1 MTQDTQIS
9 QFNFN
14 DNEVRCQ
21 IINNEPW
28 FVAKDVCTVLGI
40 EKYRDAIAKL
50 DEDEGCPLKVDTLG
64 GIQTMTGI
72 NESGLYSLILR
83 SNKPE
88 AKVFKKWVTSEVL
101 PSIRKHGS
109 YSTTEQTAIP
119 QPPQNNALSDAIK
132 ALKLTSIDNS
142 LKSTAQVLSMY
153 KFIKFNTDAK
163 KDTDLCN
170 MFDTLIDELVATRLL
185 VQDMIPSITFPNGSN
200 GNYSPKPI
208 IKRNQAN
215 EEGK

>member
-1 MTQDTQIS
+1 MTQDTQIT

-28 FVAKDVCTVLGI
+28 FVAKDLCEILSLENVTKALQN
-40 EKYRDAIAKL
+40 L
-50 DEDEGCPLKVDTLG
+50 DDDERGLTTIQSPS
-64 GIQTMTGI
+64 GIQEYNII
-72 NESGLYSLILR
+72 NESGMYSLILR
-83 SNKPE
+83 SRKPE

-109 YSTTEQTAIP
+109 YSSTEQTAIP

>member
-1 MTQDTQIS
+1 MTQDTQIT

-28 FVAKDVCTVLGI
+28 FVAKDICDILDLKDVNRTLS
-40 EKYRDAIAKL
+40 KL
-50 DEDEGCPLKVDTLG
+50 DDNERGTQSFSTLG
-64 GIQTMTGI
+64 GMQKMSIV
-72 NESGLYSLILR
+72 NESGLYNLIFR
-83 SNKPE
+83 SNKIE
-88 AKVFKKWVTSEVL
+88 AKVFKIWVTSEVL

-109 YSTTEQTAIP
+109 YSTTEQAAIP
-119 QPPQNNALSDAIK
+119 QPQQNNALSDALR

-153 KFIKFNTDAK
+153 KFIKFNTPAK
-163 KDTDLCN
+163 MDTDLCS
-170 MFDTLIDELVATRLL
+170 MFDTLIAEMIATRLL
-185 VQDMIPSITFPNGSN
+185 VQDLIPSIKLPDNTNKK
-200 GNYSPKPI
+200 YSPKPV